1 MNTISLSQALK
12 QKNRLAGE
20 VSRLREIVQ
29 RENSRRQA
37 NAPRA
42 DVRAVFD
49 DMIARS
55 RRLAAFKGGLAAAN
69 AGVCDLKAGIY
80 GQLNL
85 QAELRGL
92 IAFIKTLNTK
102 EGEHHED
109 VSARMF
115 GGESAPVIYVAEIT
129 RDEVDRLVAAFEAE
143 IHALQDEIDAFNA
156 SVRLPLAG

>member
-1 MNTISLSQALK
+1 MNTLSLAQALK
-12 QKNRLAGE
+12 QKNRLAGD
-20 VSRLREIVQ
+20 VARLREIVQ

-55 RRLAAFKGGLAAAN
+55 RRLAAFKGALAAAN
-69 AGVCDLKAGIY
+69 AGVADLAAGIY

-92 IAFIKTLNTK
+92 IAFLKALNTK
-102 EGEHHED
+102 EGEHLED
-109 VSARMF
+109 VTTRVF
-115 GGESAPVIYVAEIT
+115 GGDATPVIYVAEIT

-156 SVRLPLAG
+156 AARLAFAG

>member
-1 MNTISLSQALK
+1 MNTLSLSQALK
-12 QKNRLAGE
+12 QKNRLAGD

-29 RENSRRQA
+29 RENSRRKA
-37 NAPRA
+37 NNARA

-49 DMIARS
+49 DMIVRS
-55 RRLAAFKGGLAAAN
+55 RRLAAFKGALAAAN
-69 AGVCDLKAGIY
+69 AGALDVKSGIY

-92 IAFIKTLNTK
+92 IAFVKALNTK
-102 EGEHHED
+102 EGEHAED
-109 VSARMF
+109 VSARVF
-115 GGESAPVIYVAEIT
+115 GGDSAPVVYVAEVT

-143 IHALQDEIDAFNA
+143 IHVLQDEIDAFNA

>member
-1 MNTISLSQALK
+1 MKTISLSQALK

-42 DVRAVFD
+42 DVRAVFN

-55 RRLAAFKGGLAAAN
+55 RRLAEFKGALAAAN
-69 AGVCDLKAGIY
+69 AGASDPKAGIY

-102 EGEHHED
+102 EGEHQED
-109 VSARMF
+109 VSTRVF
-115 GGESAPVIYVAEIT
+115 GGDAAPVIYVAEIT
-129 RDEVDRLVAAFEAE
+129 RDEVDRLVATFEAE
-143 IHALQDEIDAFNA
+143 IHVLQDEIDAFNA
-156 SVRLPLAG
+156 TVRLALAV